1 MKRNTIL
8 KTLTVAILGTAALQ
22 VQAQGIYVNKKN
34 GENIAYPKAILDH
47 VSPYMLKTS
56 TTTETLETGAVATL
70 QYEKIADMKTAR
82 MGHQIFPSGNGFVV
96 VGGHTTN
103 FELTSTA
110 EIYENGQWKSISI
123 NNPHDGAFAVTLSD
137 GRVMVGGG
145 FSSKNGVGQSKKT
158 DIYNPST
165 KSFTAGP
172 DMTVARAACKAIAI
186 GNEVYVSGNW
196 YADDK
201 VLDCYDGSSFKA
213 LGDMDGRSCPYLF
226 SDKQGNVYSLSAYN
240 TTGSDFGFFTSSD
253 GDKALSGDM
262 YDVAENKTY
271 YYRYWFY
278 SQWVPLNLPYEARV
292 EDNAYYD
299 GSNNYVVLTK
309 NGDQYLLTE
318 PCPDDNKTYNW
329 NQFSIPSRHPV
340 TNAAISYRGTVYNNK
355 ARGEYYLIGSS
366 GTSSNQTVHIIS
378 FSYQTGYWT
387 IASASGFSHDLM
399 SGAWTL
405 LSDGR
410 LACTGG
416 GISSNND
423 AQKTSYIFTPPV
435 AGAGA
440 ASSETTTE
448 FGVDV
453 YKKDGNYDRYLE
465 KDLESITTYEEH
477 FDERI
482 TQEIPTE
489 YLSKMSAYMPIYSG
503 NTPPNIEGT
512 YSMSPCVL
520 VYDSNNAFNPGYKFT
535 DVVIE
540 FTNQNM
546 TQNTLVFRDEYV
558 DNSGNPTSTSTKSEA
573 KIIGSGN
580 DFTIFVIAENN
591 GTNGSWTKLASLYS
605 GTITNNGIKN
615 FHEGF
620 VMLDKIDPDNNL
632 MKIGQFRIVNDQDGM
647 SDTTTWKARQ
657 RAARIKDGKAKI
669 QFLPLPIDAGPT
681 GLKNIIDLMEK
692 VSK

>member
-1 MKRNTIL
+1 MN
-8 KTLTVAILGTAALQ
+8 
-22 VQAQGIYVNKKN
+22 
-34 GENIAYPKAILDH
+34 
-47 VSPYMLKTS
+47 
-56 TTTETLETGAVATL
+56 
-70 QYEKIADMKTAR
+70 TAR

-186 GNEVYVSGNW
+186 GNKVYVSGNW

-213 LGDMDGRSCPYLF
+213 VGDMDARSCPYLF

-240 TTGSDFGFFTSSD
+240 TTGGDFGFFTDTD
-253 GDKALSGDM
+253 GNKALSGDL
-262 YDVAENKTY
+262 YDVTENKTY
-271 YYRYWFY
+271 YYRFWFY

-292 EDNAYYD
+292 EDNAYFD

-318 PCPDDNKTYNW
+318 ACPDDNKTYNW
-329 NQFSIPSRHPV
+329 NKFSIPSHHPV
-340 TNAAISYRGTVYNNK
+340 TNAAITYRGNVYNNM

-366 GTSSNQTVHIIS
+366 GTSPNQTVHIIS
-378 FSYQTGYWT
+378 FSYKTGYWT

-416 GISSNND
+416 GISSNFN

-440 ASSETTTE
+440 GSSETTTE
-448 FGVDV
+448 YGVDV
-453 YKKDGNYDRYLE
+453 YKQDGNYDRYLE
-465 KDLESITTYEEH
+465 KDLESITTYQEEY
-477 FDERI
+477 DEKI
-482 TQEIPTE
+482 VKEIPVEMLTK
-489 YLSKMSAYMPIYSG
+489 LGQYMPIYSG
-503 NTPPNIEGT
+503 STPPKIEGT
-512 YSMSPCVL
+512 FRVNPNRY
-520 VYDSNNAFNPGYKFT
+520 VYDTTGYFNEDKPNATDKIIRFSNQSEDGQTIDYEAY
-535 DVVIE
+535 DA
-540 FTNQNM
+540 
-546 TQNTLVFRDEYV
+546 
-558 DNSGNPTSTSTKSEA
+558 KSSDIA
-573 KIIGSGN
+573 YGRGAIVIGSG
-580 DFTIFVIAENN
+580 DKFTAFFNTEQNTSEGVYIKQATLV
-591 GTNGSWTKLASLYS
+591 S
-605 GTITNNGIKN
+605 GQMTSNGIKDLYRA
-615 FHEGF
+615 FLT
-620 VMLDKIDPDNNL
+620 LDKKNDNKDNY
-632 MKIGQFRIVNDQDGM
+632 MDIGDFRTFKDGDGLA
-647 SDTTTWKARQ
+647 SPETWSPGS
-657 RAARIKDGKAKI
+657 AARNSAVHSDI
-669 QFLPLPIDAGPT
+669 LPSENSVQPINMQSAS
-681 GLKNIIDLMEK
+681 LMEK